1 MIISFDKVDINYGSN
16 WDKHYPKIPQ
26 DEPIIF
32 WDEFHCDRLYPF
44 IEGVP
49 GGWNEIY
56 LILTSE
62 FKQEKIYYVTSD
74 FNIEWQVEK
83 VKKAIVENGEEIK
96 TKIHFL
102 YHPYTMCYDEFFR
115 LNNNKILGV
124 TKNTLWDGSKYKT
137 FDYKYNFISLN
148 GTRKKHRVMLVRQMY
163 QQKNFVYSYYPF
175 EDEGQLD
182 HTFDIES
189 ERKYLNELTE
199 LNEIYD
205 PDIFDSVIDK
215 PLIEQT
221 REEVVDKMENK
232 WQAFQHSVPLEYIQ
246 SCVDLV
252 TDAFFDDGLS
262 FTEKTWKPV
271 AHKKPYILMS
281 SRNVHK
287 YLKIMGY
294 ELYDE
299 LFDYSFDDKDFNKR
313 FKSIVKQVKNLCE
326 IPTKDFSNEI
336 LKLNDKIE
344 HNYHHFNKQRSLWS
358 GLAKIEEEGTDYD
371 FLSFLEKHRFKI

>member
-1 MIISFDKVDINYGSN
+1 MLISFDKVDINYGSN

-137 FDYKYNFISLN
+137 FDYKYNFEYEGNNVREVLGVILLYDQLSRNIFRGSAESYKYDKMVIKFMLN
-148 GTRKKHRVMLVRQMY
+148 
-163 QQKNFVYSYYPF
+163 NFHLS
-175 EDEGQLD
+175 
-182 HTFDIES
+182 
-189 ERKYLNELTE
+189 NELE
-199 LNEIYD
+199 GWEK
-205 PDIFDSVIDK
+205 IFFLMPLKHSEDLHYQKYNVKLWKNISEYVIDSK
-215 PLIEQT
+215 YEKLYERNQ
-221 REEVVDKMENK
+221 K
-232 WQAFQHSVPLEYIQ
+232 
-246 SCVDLV
+246 SC
-252 TDAFFDDGLS
+252 
-262 FTEKTWKPV
+262 EK
-271 AHKKPYILMS
+271 
-281 SRNVHK
+281 
-287 YLKIMGY
+287 
-294 ELYDE
+294 
-299 LFDYSFDDKDFNKR
+299 
-313 FKSIVKQVKNLCE
+313 
-326 IPTKDFSNEI
+326 
-336 LKLNDKIE
+336 
-344 HNYHHFNKQRSLWS
+344 HFNII
-358 GLAKIEEEGTDYD
+358 KIYR
-371 FLSFLEKHRFKI
+371 RFPKKNKILLM

>member
-189 ERKYLNELTE
+189 ERKYLN
-199 LNEIYD
+199 
-205 PDIFDSVIDK
+205 
-215 PLIEQT
+215 
-221 REEVVDKMENK
+221 NK
-232 WQAFQHSVPLEYIQ
+232 KLYTKIS
-246 SCVDLV
+246 
-252 TDAFFDDGLS
+252 
-262 FTEKTWKPV
+262 
-271 AHKKPYILMS
+271 
-281 SRNVHK
+281 
-287 YLKIMGY
+287 LKS
-294 ELYDE
+294 E
-299 LFDYSFDDKDFNKR
+299 
-313 FKSIVKQVKNLCE
+313 
-326 IPTKDFSNEI
+326 
-336 LKLNDKIE
+336 
-344 HNYHHFNKQRSLWS
+344 S
-358 GLAKIEEEGTDYD
+358 G
-371 FLSFLEKHRFKI
+371 FKIIFKI